1 MSFKSLEAEYFLM
14 DFYCLDC
21 FARLMKKDSEVPL
34 SQANQRMPS
43 RFCFCFQAG
52 SLQMH
57 PEGHSQVPQIG
68 AGNQSHPGHQHHRR
82 ESHEW
87 EHLGKEK
94 AKSQNSELS
103 EGDLMDCFL
112 QKFPGRVSSIF

>member
-1 MSFKSLEAEYFLM
+1 M

-43 RFCFCFQAG
+43 SFCFCFQAS
-52 SLQMH
+52 SLQMQ
-57 PEGHSQVPQIG
+57 PEGHSQVPLIG
-68 AGNQSHPGHQHHRR
+68 AGNQSRPGHQHHRR

-87 EHLGKEK
+87 EHLEKEK
-94 AKSQNSELS
+94 GEPELPRNSELS
-103 EGDLMDCFL
+103 KGDSMDYLL
-112 QKFPGRVSSIF
+112 QKFPGIVSGIF